1 MIVSKLPVENI
12 FPTIED
18 VEDAK
23 KRKDLYR
30 LMCWQ
35 MFLLPPQTPQEIKVA
50 TLILQTLNEMKAIYD
65 KRPGQG
71 NSQAH

>member
-1 MIVSKLPVENI
+1 MILSKLPVENV

-30 LMCWQ
+30 LLCWN
-35 MFLLPPQTPQEIKVA
+35 MFLLPAQTKKEKAVS
-50 TLILQTLNEMKAIYD
+50 TLVLQILNEMKTVYD
-65 KRPGQG
+65 KRPGQS
-71 NSQAH
+71 NPQTH